1 MKKRKALILATNL
14 LIMTGAAKTVC
25 SAADYSLY
33 IDINFVG
40 NLIFSTYD
48 IDFYIDDEKIDT
60 IPHGEDYTHL
70 IDNIEEGYHT
80 IKFCSADSPD
90 ISGEDIIEIK
100 NDMTFRCTLFAHSDE
115 VDIDDAKT
123 EDGINETTAQT
134 GDDTESNPVSA
145 TEGLEETETE
155 KTTEI
160 LSESEETEAAL
171 PNIDYS
177 EKDIVILVQE
187 ALNEQGYDC
196 GSADGV
202 PGEHTRN
209 SISLYR
215 TEKGL
220 AEGEQIDFELVNSL
234 DLIPQ
239 IQEKLAQQN
248 AKMTQEDARK
258 VIIVAMTNG
267 QATDV
272 FNDDGNTYDLSKFH
286 SYTDRSGDYM
296 TLYQDGT
303 WTQNADQSWH
313 VDGIILEIAGWDS
326 YLKATADISFNGTD
340 YVVSNVHRVIASLDY
355 IDSDDPYKT
364 NSEDMQPEHYPFLIV
379 SPALIQG
386 DENSIDVN
394 ADTSMDNET
403 DDSDL
408 IILSEEWQ
416 NWYNDQFSLWDGAPT
431 ALEDLVKG
439 ALNDEKSYEYIDVQT
454 SYFISQEQ
462 CDQVNPILEEMG
474 SSVRLEV
481 GDILYVMTFSAKN
494 TFNATIK
501 NTAYG
506 VAKYSTDTTY
516 LIGIE

>member
-1 MKKRKALILATNL
+1 MKKKKLLFGVTSL
-14 LIMTGAAKTVC
+14 LIMTGAAKTIC
-25 SAADYSLY
+25 SAAEYSLY

-48 IDFYIDDEKIDT
+48 LDFYIDDKKIDT

-70 IDNIEEGYHT
+70 ISNIEEGYHT
-80 IKFCSADSPD
+80 IKFCSVDSPD
-90 ISGEDIIEIK
+90 VSGEDIIEIK
-100 NDMTFRCTLFAHSDE
+100 DDTTFRCTLFAHSDE
-115 VDIDDAKT
+115 VNIDDVKT
-123 EDGINETTAQT
+123 ENGIDEVTAQT
-134 GDDTESNPVSA
+134 ADDTENNLLSVA
-145 TEGLEETETE
+145 EEIEETETE
-155 KTTEI
+155 KTTE
-160 LSESEETEAAL
+160 LLPENKETAAEKSSEVPLESEDTE
-171 PNIDYS
+171 N
-177 EKDIVILVQE
+177 
-187 ALNEQGYDC
+187 
-196 GSADGV
+196 
-202 PGEHTRN
+202 
-209 SISLYR
+209 
-215 TEKGL
+215 
-220 AEGEQIDFELVNSL
+220 
-234 DLIPQ
+234 
-239 IQEKLAQQN
+239 LAQQN
-248 AKMTQEDARK
+248 SMMTQEDARK
-258 VIIVAMTNG
+258 VIIVAMTNA

-272 FNDDGNTYDLSKFH
+272 FSDDGNTYDVSKFH

-303 WTQNADQSWH
+303 WTQNPDQSWH
-313 VDGIILEIAGWDS
+313 VDGIVLEIAGWGT
-326 YLKATADISFNGTD
+326 YLKATADISYNGTE
-340 YVVSNVHRVIASLDY
+340 YVVSNVHSVIANLDY

-364 NSEDMQPEHYPFLIV
+364 NSEDMQPSENNPFLTV
-379 SPALIQG
+379 SPAMIQG

-394 ADTSMDNET
+394 ADTSMDNGPN
-403 DDSDL
+403 DSDL

-416 NWYNDQFSLWDGAPT
+416 NWYNDQFSWWDGAPT
-431 ALEDLVKG
+431 ALEDLVKD